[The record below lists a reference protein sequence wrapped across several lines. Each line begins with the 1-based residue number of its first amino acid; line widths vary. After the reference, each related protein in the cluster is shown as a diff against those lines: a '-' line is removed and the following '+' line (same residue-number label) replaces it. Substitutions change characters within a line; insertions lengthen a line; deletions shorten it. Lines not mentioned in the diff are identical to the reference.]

1 MRYQQVGLLSVLALP
16 AFASAH
22 VGQHSSMT
30 LAEQLAHASVQ
41 PAALVLAGAIVAGL
55 LWFRSIRA
63 RRNASRI
70 RSRDEVHR
78 PEHRR

>member
-1 MRYQQVGLLSVLALP
+1 MRYQQLGLLSVLGLP

-30 LAEQLAHASVQ
+30 LAEQLVHAAAQ
-41 PAALVLAGAIVAGL
+41 PAALIVAGAIVAGL
-55 LWFRSIRA
+55 LLSKNIRTRRS
-63 RRNASRI
+63 ASRL
-70 RSRDEVHR
+70 RSRDEVRR